1 MISVAG
7 GAMSGLAVQILAW
20 RGGGGMVLEIITF
33 TIGSL
38 NRVYSVTLNTL
49 KNCVIMF
56 ENFICTLV
64 HFTLRT
70 KGMNFNYE

>member
-20 RGGGGMVLEIITF
+20 RGGMVLEIITF

-38 NRVYSVTLNTL
+38 NRVSLFCHLEYFKELCNYVRKLYLYIGTFYTHSSVP
-49 KNCVIMF
+49 KA
-56 ENFICTLV
+56 
-64 HFTLRT
+64 
-70 KGMNFNYE
+70 